1 MLAWIWRVS
10 EQVQQLAN
18 QDPEYQKFTAQR
30 AELDQAFTDLLDRLS
45 EADRELLLEIQ
56 RADQHAAAIRR
67 CKGGELHR
75 CGCVAGHG
83 GGVQRGYGGPH
94 W

>member
-30 AELDQAFTDLLDRLS
+30 AELDQAFTDLLDRFS
-45 EADRELLLEIQ
+45 EADRELLLEYM
-56 RADQHAAAIRR
+56 DAAGNQQYRFAQLAWRY
-67 CKGGELHR
+67 GTLHR
-75 CGCVAGHG
+75 
-83 GGVQRGYGGPH
+83 
-94 W
+94 